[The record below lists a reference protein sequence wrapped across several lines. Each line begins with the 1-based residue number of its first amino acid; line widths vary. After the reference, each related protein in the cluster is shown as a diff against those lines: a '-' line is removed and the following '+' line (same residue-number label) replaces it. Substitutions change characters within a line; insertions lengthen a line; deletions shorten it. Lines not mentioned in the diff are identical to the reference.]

1 MAPIEPSEL
10 AATPLVSREA
20 GSCTRE
26 TADRALARHGLR
38 LAPPRLELGSST
50 AVRSAVLAGA
60 GPALISELLVAADP
74 AAGTL
79 ARAVTSGVEL
89 DRRRARCM
97 AV

>member
-1 MAPIEPSEL
+1 MDL

-26 TADRALARHGLR
+26 TADRALARHGL
-38 LAPPRLELGSST
+38 PRLELGSST

-60 GPALISELLVAADP
+60 GPALISELVVAGDP

-79 ARAVTSGVEL
+79 ALAVTSGVEL
-89 DRRRARCM
+89 DRPCAL
-97 AV
+97 